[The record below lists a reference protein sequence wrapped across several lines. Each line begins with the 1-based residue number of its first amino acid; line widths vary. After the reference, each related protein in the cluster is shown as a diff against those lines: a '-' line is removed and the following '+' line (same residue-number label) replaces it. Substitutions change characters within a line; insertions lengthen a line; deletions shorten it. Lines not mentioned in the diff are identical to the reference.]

1 MVKKIF
7 LLCFVFLII
16 ISDQSYSKNK
26 IVAVILASNLE
37 KFKIAYNELQKVL
50 HDNKKDSYV
59 QILLSTPNPDP
70 VSWANALKRAEGME
84 ADIIITFGAPLAYTA
99 LRERISVPLIYVDV
113 YEKGIL
119 DALKTSQ
126 MTGLYNV
133 IPISTVLKH
142 LMTVKNFKTLH
153 VLYCPLEKES
163 EIQAGKVKEIGIQEG
178 IKVVL
183 HPMKSAQSINEIN
196 ISSMDAIFL
205 TSSVILELGANKI
218 AQFAIEKEVPLV
230 GISET
235 VTNAGGLMCVAPDP
249 KTQGRLVSDFL
260 LNFIDKGLL
269 RKSEQVKDVN
279 FIVNMKTAKKIN
291 ITIPFTILNN
301 VTKVIR

>member
-1 MVKKIF
+1 MVKKLA
-7 LLCFVFLII
+7 LLFFVFLVIV
-16 ISDQSYSKNK
+16 SGQSFSKNK
-26 IVAVILASNLE
+26 VVAVILASNLD
-37 KFKIAYNELQKVL
+37 KFRVAYNELQRIL
-50 HDNKKDSYV
+50 HDNKKDSSI
-59 QILLSTPNPDP
+59 QIILSTPNPDP

-84 ADIIITFGAPLAYTA
+84 ADVIIAFGAPLAYTA
-99 LRERISVPLIYVDV
+99 LRERISVPLLYVDV

-119 DALKTSQ
+119 DAFKSNQ
-126 MTGLYNV
+126 MAGIYNV
-133 IPISTVLKH
+133 IPITTILKH
-142 LMTVKNFKTLH
+142 LLAVKNIKTLH

-178 IKVVL
+178 IKVIL
-183 HPMKSAQSINEIN
+183 HPLKSAQSVSEIGV
-196 ISSMDAIFL
+196 SSMDAIFL

-249 KTQGRLVSDFL
+249 KTQGRLISNFL
-260 LNFIDKGLL
+260 LNFIDKGFMK
-269 RKSEQVKDVN
+269 KSEQVKEVN
-279 FIVNMKTAKKIN
+279 FIINMKTAKRIN
-291 ITIPFTILNN
+291 ITIPFTVLNN